1 MTTKSKKE
9 STSPKYAFN
18 IYQNPADPSEYA
30 GEFIKDGKLKF
41 EIKAWNSYE
50 YVSTILEAHLRLAVY
65 E

>member
-1 MTTKSKKE
+1 MTKTKKPE
-9 STSPKYAFN
+9 SFPKFAFH
-18 IYQNPADPSEYA
+18 IYQNPNDPSEYA
-30 GEFIKDGKLKF
+30 GEFIKDGRLKF